1 MYAGSARA
9 LWYPEATCPLDCP
22 DKRAMNF
29 QRSLMTLHSQ
39 ASNIVVSN
47 MAAEYHQLK
56 DSFISTQDRSEEFEG
71 GKMSFQEANVQEKKN
86 AKWNIW
92 ILSFNWWV
100 CVGLLDSGLLD
111 IITDKSWAFLQKTY
125 QKHRKAS
132 FSKAPKTFLQILNFW
147 NSKTD

>member
-1 MYAGSARA
+1 
-9 LWYPEATCPLDCP
+9 
-22 DKRAMNF
+22 MNF

-86 AKWNIW
+86 AK
-92 ILSFNWWV
+92 
-100 CVGLLDSGLLD
+100 
-111 IITDKSWAFLQKTY
+111 
-125 QKHRKAS
+125 
-132 FSKAPKTFLQILNFW
+132 
-147 NSKTD
+147 